1 MLNLIIKQTNWSI
14 IGAIFGFLIGFLV
27 KIYLIDIVGLVAW
40 GKYVAAHA
48 FASGFDTILSLG
60 IPFVLLKFIPN
71 YINNNM
77 DLANKLISKSF
88 LLLFK
93 ISLFFLLFIFLFSSY
108 IDKYFY
114 SHIDDFNFILVL
126 VSIHAPISVFT
137 GFITALYRSV
147 FKIKDL
153 IIIGTFIIVPIRA
166 LLTLIVFYFT
176 DNIIYFIV
184 IELFTTSFSLL
195 LLYYFFNKN
204 EFSLSLFSKT
214 KYVFKPNQ
222 ADYRKKMYF
231 NSLISFCSSKSLSII
246 LSLSLPPKQI
256 AIFGILMTITG
267 ITMFLV
273 KSLNKVFAPA
283 ISKLFHEGKILEL
296 NTLYKQTSFI
306 LNFLALPFCIII
318 IFFAEDILFLYD
330 KTGELSLYKVYLYV
344 LMFSRIISLSIG
356 SSGMFMIMAGL
367 EKKELKIQTINTIII
382 ITFATLFIQ
391 KYELLA
397 VVSLFIGS
405 SLFINFSQLYYIIKN
420 IKISPFS
427 KDLFWLYL
435 LSIFLI
441 YYAINY
447 AIVLSIY
454 HYFIIPIVIYILY
467 SVIFL
472 KQILH
477 IFKKIKES
485 D

>member
-1 MLNLIIKQTNWSI
+1 MLKLIIKQTNWSI
-14 IGAIFGFLIGFLV
+14 IGAIFGFLIGFLI

-40 GKYVAAHA
+40 GKYVAAHT

-77 DLANKLISKSF
+77 ELVNKLISKSF
-88 LLLFK
+88 TLLFK

-114 SHIDDFNFILVL
+114 SHIDDFNFILFL

-147 FKIKDL
+147 FKIKNL

-166 LLTLIVFYFT
+166 LLTLVVFYYT

-184 IELFTTSFSLL
+184 IELFTTSLSLL
-195 LLYYFFNKN
+195 LLFYFFNKN
-204 EFSLSLFSKT
+204 EFRLSFFSKSR
-214 KYVFKPNQ
+214 YIFKPNQ
-222 ADYRKKMYF
+222 ADYRRKMHF
-231 NSLISFCSSKSLSII
+231 NSLISFFSSKSLSII
-246 LSLSLPPKQI
+246 LSLTLPTKQI
-256 AIFGILMTITG
+256 GVFGILLTITG

-283 ISKLFHEGKILEL
+283 ISKLFHEGKNIEL
-296 NTLYKQTSFI
+296 NIIYKQTSFI
-306 LNFLALPFCIII
+306 LNFLALPFCILI

-330 KTGELSLYKVYLYV
+330 KTGELALYKTYLYV
-344 LMFSRIISLSIG
+344 LMLSRIISLSIG

-367 EKKELKIQTINTIII
+367 EKNELKIQTINTIII
-382 ITFATLFIQ
+382 IIMSILFIR

-397 VVSLFIGS
+397 VVCLFVTS
-405 SLFINFSQLYYIIKN
+405 SLFVNLSQLYYIIKN

-427 KDLFWLYL
+427 KNIFYLYL
-435 LSIFLI
+435 LSVVLI
-441 YYAINY
+441 YFAMNHD
-447 AIVLSIY
+447 IVFDFY
-454 HYFIIPIVIYILY
+454 HYFIIPIILY
-467 SVIFL
+467 VFYSIVFVQ
-472 KQILH
+472 QILN
-477 IFKKIKES
+477 IYKKIRKS

>member
-1 MLNLIIKQTNWSI
+1 MLKLIIKQTNWSI
-14 IGAIFGFLIGFLV
+14 IGAIFGFLIGFLI

-40 GKYVAAHA
+40 GKYVAAHT

-77 DLANKLISKSF
+77 ELVNKLISKF
-88 LLLFK
+88 FTLLFK

-114 SHIDDFNFILVL
+114 SHIDDFNFILFL

-147 FKIKDL
+147 FKIKNL

-166 LLTLIVFYFT
+166 LLTLVVFYYT

-184 IELFTTSFSLL
+184 IELFTTSLSLL
-195 LLYYFFNKN
+195 LLFYFFNKN
-204 EFSLSLFSKT
+204 EFRLSFFSKSR
-214 KYVFKPNQ
+214 YIFKPNQ
-222 ADYRKKMYF
+222 ADYRRKMHF
-231 NSLISFCSSKSLSII
+231 NSLISFFSSKSLSII
-246 LSLSLPPKQI
+246 LSLTLPTKQI
-256 AIFGILMTITG
+256 GVFGILLTITG

-283 ISKLFHEGKILEL
+283 ISKLFHEGKNIEL
-296 NTLYKQTSFI
+296 NIIYKQTSFI
-306 LNFLALPFCIII
+306 LNFLALPFCILI

-330 KTGELSLYKVYLYV
+330 KTGELALYKTYLYV
-344 LMFSRIISLSIG
+344 LMLSRIISLSIG

-367 EKKELKIQTINTIII
+367 EKNELKIQTINTIII
-382 ITFATLFIQ
+382 IIMSILFIR

-397 VVSLFIGS
+397 VVCLFVTS
-405 SLFINFSQLYYIIKN
+405 SLFVNLSQLYYIIKN

-427 KDLFWLYL
+427 KNIFYLYL
-435 LSIFLI
+435 LSVVLI
-441 YYAINY
+441 YFAMNHD
-447 AIVLSIY
+447 IVFDFY
-454 HYFIIPIVIYILY
+454 HYFIIPIILY
-467 SVIFL
+467 VFYSIVFVQ
-472 KQILH
+472 QILN
-477 IFKKIKES
+477 IYKKIRKS

>member
-1 MLNLIIKQTNWSI
+1 MLSLVIKQTNWSI
-14 IGAIFGFLIGFLV
+14 IGAIFGFLIGFLI
-27 KIYLIDIVGLVAW
+27 KIYLIDIVGLAAW
-40 GKYVAAHA
+40 GKYVAAHT

-71 YINNNM
+71 YLNNNIE
-77 DLANKLISKSF
+77 LANKLISKSF
-88 LLLFK
+88 KFLLK

-166 LLTLIVFYFT
+166 LLTLVIFYFT
-176 DNIIYFIV
+176 DNIIYFIL
-184 IELFTTSFSLL
+184 IELFTTSLSLL
-195 LLYYFFNKN
+195 LLFYFFNKN

-214 KYVFKPNQ
+214 KYVLKPNQ
-222 ADYRKKMYF
+222 ADYRKKMHF

-256 AIFGILMTITG
+256 GIFGILMTITG
-267 ITMFLV
+267 ITMFVV

-296 NTLYKQTSFI
+296 NTIYKQTSFV
-306 LNFLALPFCIII
+306 LNFLALPFCVLI

-330 KTGELSLYKVYLYV
+330 ETGELSLYKTYLYV

-382 ITFATLFIQ
+382 IIFTTLFIQ

-397 VVSLFIGS
+397 VVSLFIAS

-441 YYAINY
+441 YYAINFD
-447 AIVLSIY
+447 IVFSIY

-467 SVIFL
+467 SIVFL